1 MVEAMSRVESL
12 QHMRNALSLLTLRVS
27 SPTAGIEAEADLAAS
42 VYREGG
48 AFAAAGMTAAL
59 VLVAED
65 LLRELHDVTG
75 VDPQST
81 LQRIALRHAGD

>member
-1 MVEAMSRVESL
+1 
-12 QHMRNALSLLTLRVS
+12 
-27 SPTAGIEAEADLAAS
+27 
-42 VYREGG
+42 
-48 AFAAAGMTAAL
+48 MTAAL